1 MSTFLRYMFLPLL
14 VGFIIFIGT
23 CVIGPEAV
31 PDLPSPLPLDKF
43 AHFGM
48 FFLLSAVS
56 LLDYYKL
63 HNESPPAFRW
73 IFWGFVI
80 PVIYGGVIEIL
91 QKYFFTSRSAEA
103 ADWIA
108 DILGT
113 AVATF
118 LVITFLRKRNKRRKN
133 ISL

>member
-1 MSTFLRYMFLPLL
+1 MSTLLRYMFLPLL

-23 CVIGPEAV
+23 CVIEPETV
-31 PDLPSPLPLDKF
+31 PDLPSSLPWDKI

-48 FFLLSAVS
+48 FFLLSGVS

-63 HNESPPAFRW
+63 HAESPPVFRW

-80 PVIYGGVIEIL
+80 PVIYGGVIEML
-91 QKYFFTSRSAEA
+91 QKYIFISRSAETG
-103 ADWIA
+103 DWIA
-108 DILGT
+108 DILGS
-113 AVATF
+113 AMAT
-118 LVITFLRKRNKRRKN
+118 LLAIILLQKRNKRRKN

>member
-1 MSTFLRYMFLPLL
+1 MSTLLRYMFLPLL
-14 VGFIIFIGT
+14 VGFIIFIAT
-23 CVIGPEAV
+23 CLIGAERV
-31 PDLPSPLPLDKF
+31 PDLSSSLPWDKI

-63 HNESPPAFRW
+63 HDENPPAFRW
-73 IFWGFVI
+73 IFWGLVI

-91 QKYFFTSRSAEA
+91 QKYFFTSRSAEMG
-103 ADWIA
+103 DWIA
-108 DILGT
+108 DILGSVT
-113 AVATF
+113 ATLLAII
-118 LVITFLRKRNKRRKN
+118 LLQKRNVRRKN

>member
-1 MSTFLRYMFLPLL
+1 MHILLRYMFLPLL

-23 CVIGPEAV
+23 CVTGPETV
-31 PDLPSPLPLDKF
+31 PDLPSSLPWDKIV
-43 AHFGM
+43 HFGM

-63 HNESPPAFRW
+63 HDESPPVFRW

-91 QKYFFTSRSAEA
+91 QKYIFTSRSAEMG
-103 ADWIA
+103 DWIA
-108 DILGT
+108 DMLGSAMATLLAIIL
-113 AVATF
+113 
-118 LVITFLRKRNKRRKN
+118 LQKRNKRRKN